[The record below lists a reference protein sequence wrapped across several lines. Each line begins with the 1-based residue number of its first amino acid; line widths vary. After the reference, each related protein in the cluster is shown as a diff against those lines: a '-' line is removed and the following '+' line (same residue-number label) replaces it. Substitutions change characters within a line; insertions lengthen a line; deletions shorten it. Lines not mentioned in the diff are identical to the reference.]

1 VEVKLIVVGG
11 KSAGR
16 AVPVTGPK
24 FLIGRAPECHL
35 RPQSDRV
42 SRRHAV
48 ILLREGAVAVRDL
61 GSSNG
66 TFVNDERI
74 DSERELKT
82 GDHLKIGPLEF
93 EVQLSVSL
101 GGKRKSK
108 VHNVQEAA
116 ARTVESAADK
126 DEDIISDWLADEE
139 DEGDAAAATTQTFRE
154 TLAAKKRAAEAAAKA
169 GGSPKKETGPT
180 PFSQQKKPAP
190 KDTRDAANEMLKR
203 FFENK

>member
-1 VEVKLIVVGG
+1 
-11 KSAGR
+11 
-16 AVPVTGPK
+16 
-24 FLIGRAPECHL
+24 
-35 RPQSDRV
+35 
-42 SRRHAV
+42 
-48 ILLREGAVAVRDL
+48 
-61 GSSNG
+61 
-66 TFVNDERI
+66 
-74 DSERELKT
+74 
-82 GDHLKIGPLEF
+82 
-93 EVQLSVSL
+93 VQLSVSL

-154 TLAAKKRAAEAAAKA
+154 TLAAT
-169 GGSPKKETGPT
+169 PKKETGPT
-180 PFSQQKKPAP
+180 PFSQQKKPGP